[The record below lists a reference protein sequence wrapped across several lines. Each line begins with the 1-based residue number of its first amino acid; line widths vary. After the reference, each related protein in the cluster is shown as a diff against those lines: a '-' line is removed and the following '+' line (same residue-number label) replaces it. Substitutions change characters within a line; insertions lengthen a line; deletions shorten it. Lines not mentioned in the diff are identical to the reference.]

1 MPPRVNSTSLGGAA
15 PQSAVVAAALVLGLY
30 WCVAGIDLNAPQI
43 DRVVLLITGAALLWA
58 TLRGSPTAFLTG
70 SYAVV
75 VAISERASR
84 EVILDGSDVLRA
96 TNESLD
102 VFLSG
107 GDPYAHVLQSTVPPG
122 SPFVYPPGE
131 FLFYLPF
138 KLVFGDINRVDTWA
152 GVAIVALIVVAGVR
166 ISFDAVALPAMLYA
180 SWGAAGFHAIDG
192 SNDVSASF
200 VLVLALA
207 LAVFAAPSRGGR
219 FAFFASALVF
229 GWAMAFKQFAVLA
242 LPPLLRHLAV
252 AGASWRR
259 YALAAIGTTAALVL
273 PFLIMDPGAFLEQ
286 QLALFTFHQ
295 QTWGANLLAVAAR
308 FGDPTLL
315 LPIFFVLELLL
326 TFAVLAIALRWSIP
340 TLGAAA
346 LAASGA
352 ILVPLLLARWTTQ
365 PYYVYVGAI
374 VACGIG
380 LLNARVR
387 SV

>member
-1 MPPRVNSTSLGGAA
+1 M
-15 PQSAVVAAALVLGLY
+15 
-30 WCVAGIDLNAPQI
+30 
-43 DRVVLLITGAALLWA
+43 LLITGAALLWA

-295 QTWGANLLAVAAR
+295 ETWGANLLAVAAR
-308 FGDPTLL
+308 FGDPTPL

>member
-1 MPPRVNSTSLGGAA
+1 VPPRVNNSKLGGAA
-15 PQSAVVAAALVLGLY
+15 PQAPGQEGAAPQPPVVAAALVLGLY
-30 WCVAGIDLNAPQI
+30 WCVAGI
-43 DRVVLLITGAALLWA
+43 VLLITGAALLWA

-166 ISFDAVALPAMLYA
+166 IGFDAVALPAMLYA

-259 YALAAIGTTAALVL
+259 YALAAIGTTTALVL

-295 QTWGANLLAVAAR
+295 ETWGANLLAVAAR
-308 FGDPTLL
+308 FGDPTPL